1 MINKSLMVA
10 VGAFYV
16 ISVSYLILGLVHIG
30 FPNASK
36 AEVIKGVLSLLST
49 AVSLCVAYLAYR
61 ASHKAAVAA
70 ENAAESNRLAIS
82 IAEKSLFNATFERR
96 LSVYKAMWELKSILD
111 RVDRT
116 IGVNREKPEEN
127 YVSKEV
133 IDRLSNLREAIV
145 FESKVLPEQLQTKI
159 SLFYSDI
166 KHEISCQEL
175 PEVVQDELCPELDED
190 LIETIKAWKIKNHAR
205 NLEANDLLNELSP
218 YLKAP

>member
-1 MINKSLMVA
+1 MVA

-36 AEVIKGVLSLLST
+36 AEVIKGILSLLST

-127 YVSKEV
+127 YVSKEG

-159 SLFYSDI
+159 QS
-166 KHEISCQEL
+166 
-175 PEVVQDELCPELDED
+175 
-190 LIETIKAWKIKNHAR
+190 R
-205 NLEANDLLNELSP
+205 NFNRHKRLLNYHMSYP
-218 YLKAP
+218 KRITKTNRRFHFSRQPNTVWRI